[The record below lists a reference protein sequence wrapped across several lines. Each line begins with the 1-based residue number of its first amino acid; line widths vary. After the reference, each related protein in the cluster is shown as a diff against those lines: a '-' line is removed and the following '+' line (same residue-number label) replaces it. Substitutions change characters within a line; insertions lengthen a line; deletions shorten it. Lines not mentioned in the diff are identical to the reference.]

1 MKKKLLF
8 IIPTLSC
15 GGAERAVVALLNKMD
30 FTKYDIDLMLFRRD
44 DMHYINSVPKEVN
57 LLENDLLTDLCFCH
71 VKHLLKFKYLLN
83 YFQIVMTRI
92 YTTIRLKWN
101 SLTNAKKVF
110 YDWDKINKYIPNL
123 NKKYDVAVSFLE
135 GLSNFYVTEKVD
147 ACIKIGWIR
156 ADYELWGY
164 DRNHDLPYFKKLNYL
179 FSVSDANAEKM
190 KNIFPEI
197 ADKIYTMYN
206 ILDFDLIAKKS
217 KMKIAESEFNEN
229 KDITILS
236 IGNLRPVKG
245 YDKSIEACKILKE
258 KGYNFKWFVLGEGN
272 DRARLEK
279 MIDANELGKC
289 FFLLGLKDNPYPYLA
304 AADIYVQ
311 SSKHEG
317 FSTTIRE
324 AKFFGLPIVITDCP
338 GMSDQISDGINGLIA
353 EQNSQDLANK
363 IEKLIINQ
371 ELRASFSEALKNS
384 SDSDNGKELNKLLKI
399 FDM

>member
-44 DMHYINSVPKEVN
+44 DMHYINSIPKEVN
-57 LLENDLLTDLCFCH
+57 LLDNDLLTDLCFCH
-71 VKHLLKFKYLLN
+71 VKHLFKIKYLLK
-83 YFQIVMTRI
+83 YFLIVMTRI

-101 SLTNAKKVF
+101 DLSNAKKVF
-110 YDWDKINKYIPNL
+110 YDWDKINKYIPDIKN
-123 NKKYDVAVSFLE
+123 NYDVAVSFLE
-135 GLSNFYVTEKVD
+135 GLSNFYVAEKVN

-164 DRNHDLPYFKKLNYL
+164 DKNHDLPFFKKLNYL
-179 FSVSDANAEKM
+179 FSVSDANADKM
-190 KNIFPEI
+190 KSIFPEI
-197 ADKIYTMYN
+197 ANKIYTMYN
-206 ILDFDLIAKKS
+206 IIDFDLIKKKS
-217 KMKIAESEFNEN
+217 MMNITESEFNNN

-245 YDKSIEACKILKE
+245 YDKAIEACKMLKE
-258 KGYNFKWFVLGEGN
+258 KGYKFKWFVLGEGN

-279 MIDANELGKC
+279 MITANELGKC

-304 AADIYVQ
+304 AANIYVQ

-353 EQNSQDLANK
+353 KQNSQDLAVN
-363 IEKLIINQ
+363 IERLLVNQKLRN
-371 ELRASFSEALKNS
+371 SFTEALKNS
-384 SDSDNGKELNKLLKI
+384 SNTDNGIELNKLLKI

>member
-44 DMHYINSVPKEVN
+44 DMHYINSIPKEVN
-57 LLENDLLTDLCFCH
+57 LLDNDLLTDLCFCH
-71 VKHLLKFKYLLN
+71 VKHLFKIKYLLK
-83 YFQIVMTRI
+83 YFLIVMTRI

-101 SLTNAKKVF
+101 DLSNAKKVF
-110 YDWDKINKYIPNL
+110 YDWDKINKYIPDIKN
-123 NKKYDVAVSFLE
+123 NYDVAVSFLE
-135 GLSNFYVTEKVD
+135 GLSNFYVAEKVN

-164 DRNHDLPYFKKLNYL
+164 DKNHDLPFFKKLNYL
-179 FSVSDANAEKM
+179 FSVSDANADKM
-190 KNIFPEI
+190 KSIFPEI
-197 ADKIYTMYN
+197 ANKIYTMYN
-206 ILDFDLIAKKS
+206 IIDFDLIKKKS
-217 KMKIAESEFNEN
+217 MMNITESEFNNN

-236 IGNLRPVKG
+236 IGNVKG
-245 YDKSIEACKILKE
+245 YDKAIEACKMLKE
-258 KGYNFKWFVLGEGN
+258 KGYKFKWFVLGEGN

-279 MIDANELGKC
+279 MITANELGKC

-304 AADIYVQ
+304 AANIYVQ

-353 EQNSQDLANK
+353 KQNSQDLAVN
-363 IEKLIINQ
+363 IERLLVNQKLRN
-371 ELRASFSEALKNS
+371 SFTEALKNS
-384 SDSDNGKELNKLLKI
+384 SNTDNGIELNKLLKI

>member
-44 DMHYINSVPKEVN
+44 DMHYINSIPKEVN
-57 LLENDLLTDLCFCH
+57 LLDNDLLTDLCFCH
-71 VKHLLKFKYLLN
+71 VKHLFKIKYLLK
-83 YFQIVMTRI
+83 YFLIVMTRI
-92 YTTIRLKWN
+92 YTTIRLKWDDL
-101 SLTNAKKVF
+101 SNAKKVF
-110 YDWDKINKYIPNL
+110 YDWDKINKYIPDIKN
-123 NKKYDVAVSFLE
+123 NYDVAVSFLE
-135 GLSNFYVTEKVD
+135 GLSNFYVAEKVN

-164 DRNHDLPYFKKLNYL
+164 DKNHDLPFFKKLNYL
-179 FSVSDANAEKM
+179 FSVSDANADKM
-190 KNIFPEI
+190 KSIFPEI
-197 ADKIYTMYN
+197 ANKIYTMYN
-206 ILDFDLIAKKS
+206 IIDFDLIKKKS
-217 KMKIAESEFNEN
+217 MMNITESEFNNN

-245 YDKSIEACKILKE
+245 YDKAIEACKMLKE
-258 KGYNFKWFVLGEGN
+258 KGYKFKWFVLGEGN

-279 MIDANELGKC
+279 MITANELGKC

-304 AADIYVQ
+304 AANIYVQ

-353 EQNSQDLANK
+353 KQNSQDLAVN
-363 IEKLIINQ
+363 IERLLVNQKLRN
-371 ELRASFSEALKNS
+371 SFTEALKNS
-384 SDSDNGKELNKLLKI
+384 SNTDNGIELNKLLKI